1 MENQHR
7 KIAGYREL
15 SQAEIDLMN
24 RIKAKGAELLELQAE
39 LVRSLKSSEVAKY
52 NNIDNAAT
60 NDVQAEA
67 NVELARF
74 NNAEPFRWAAIG
86 KTDIQTGLMAMVRAV
101 AQPAGVWIHEQDS
114 SKPQAAERK
123 GTDHPPQ
130 QGVCAVRQRQ
140 KVSVLQRHQPWPEP
154 PYPSR

>member
-39 LVRSLKSSEVAKY
+39 LVRSLRSSEVAKFSS
-52 NNIDNAAT
+52 IDNAAT
-60 NDVQAEA
+60 SDAQAEA
-67 NVELARF
+67 KVELARF
-74 NNAEPFRWAAIG
+74 DNAEPFRWAAIG

-101 AQPAGVWIHEQDS
+101 AQPAGV
-114 SKPQAAERK
+114 
-123 GTDHPPQ
+123 
-130 QGVCAVRQRQ
+130 
-140 KVSVLQRHQPWPEP
+140 
-154 PYPSR
+154 